1 MPAEAQKVCLR
12 CPKQIWERKVDVNT
26 DKKTKIAIYSRKSR
40 FTGKGESIANQIE
53 ECKKYCIYMLHEKE
67 ENLRFQ
73 IYEDEGYSGKN
84 FDRPAMRQ
92 LLGELQQY
100 DYFVCYRLDRV
111 SRSVSDFSAFVKKL
125 EAAQVEFVSVSESFD
140 TTKPMGRAMMNITSA
155 FAELERDTI
164 TERIVDNMTAL
175 AKTGRWLG
183 GLTPL
188 GFRSKKIQYERQGKL
203 RSYYKLVEIPE
214 ETAVVRLI
222 YNKYLEL
229 GSLTKLSGY
238 LMNHG
243 IQTRNSVYYSNY
255 SLKFIL
261 TNPVYC
267 KATKECYDFLIEN
280 GYAVYTEKD
289 AFSGQH
295 GLIAYNKTNVRKRN
309 GTQRFN
315 DVKDWIV
322 AIGEHPPVIE
332 SNIWIQVQQ
341 KLRTQSKFAFR
352 KARTNQALLSGLVY
366 CSCGSPMRPKSTGT
380 KKETGERRFSYL
392 CETKSHSKGGLCSQ
406 KNIQGNTLDDLVVSY
421 LLDMYQQIET
431 EHSAIFDA
439 IKTELDTPS
448 QKNTEEMFLEQSIQ
462 SNQNKL
468 NRLVHSIENAT
479 SENVESVLFERI
491 EELSV
496 EIKNQKTELEQ
507 LRNGTQTSNTEKL
520 KEYLNTLL
528 HFDKKL
534 WDQLD
539 YDTKKNILALL
550 IDHIEWDGTYATIYP
565 SGISFLPED
574 ESFDATDLATPAVST
589 MNC

>member
-1 MPAEAQKVCLR
+1 
-12 CPKQIWERKVDVNT
+12 
-26 DKKTKIAIYSRKSR
+26 
-40 FTGKGESIANQIE
+40 
-53 ECKKYCIYMLHEKE
+53 
-67 ENLRFQ
+67 
-73 IYEDEGYSGKN
+73 
-84 FDRPAMRQ
+84 
-92 LLGELQQY
+92 
-100 DYFVCYRLDRV
+100 
-111 SRSVSDFSAFVKKL
+111 
-125 EAAQVEFVSVSESFD
+125 
-140 TTKPMGRAMMNITSA
+140 
-155 FAELERDTI
+155 
-164 TERIVDNMTAL
+164 
-175 AKTGRWLG
+175 
-183 GLTPL
+183 
-188 GFRSKKIQYERQGKL
+188 
-203 RSYYKLVEIPE
+203 
-214 ETAVVRLI
+214 
-222 YNKYLEL
+222 
-229 GSLTKLSGY
+229 
-238 LMNHG
+238 
-243 IQTRNSVYYSNY
+243 
-255 SLKFIL
+255 
-261 TNPVYC
+261 
-267 KATKECYDFLIEN
+267 
-280 GYAVYTEKD
+280 
-289 AFSGQH
+289 
-295 GLIAYNKTNVRKRN
+295 
-309 GTQRFN
+309 
-315 DVKDWIV
+315 
-322 AIGEHPPVIE
+322 
-332 SNIWIQVQQ
+332 
-341 KLRTQSKFAFR
+341 
-352 KARTNQALLSGLVY
+352 
-366 CSCGSPMRPKSTGT
+366 MRPKSTGT